1 MNQCVFRI
9 KIVVDAFILV
19 NMNVGIEMKILKALK
34 HFSILL
40 EGKEE
45 KILFKITKDD
55 SFTTIQM
62 RKDL

>member
-1 MNQCVFRI
+1 MNQCVFGI
-9 KIVVDAFILV
+9 KIVVDALILV
-19 NMNVGIEMKILKALK
+19 NMNVSIEMKILKALK

-55 SFTTIQM
+55 SFATIQM